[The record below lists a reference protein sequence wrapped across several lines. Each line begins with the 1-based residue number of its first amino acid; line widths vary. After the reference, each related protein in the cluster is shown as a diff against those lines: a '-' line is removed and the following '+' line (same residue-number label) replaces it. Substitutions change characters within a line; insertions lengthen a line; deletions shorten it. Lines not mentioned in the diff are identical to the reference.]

1 MSACSAH
8 GVPAH
13 VLHCA
18 DSSDANGPTAA
29 APPAAAAMSSAP
41 SEASEFLD
49 PVTTEVGVNLER
61 RNSFEVGC
69 RMALAVIRP
78 ACLLGLA

>member
-1 MSACSAH
+1 
-8 GVPAH
+8 
-13 VLHCA
+13 
-18 DSSDANGPTAA
+18 
-29 APPAAAAMSSAP
+29 MSSAP